1 MSMLFGS
8 SNASLRGVLDIR
20 ILFLT
25 RFNWFLS
32 LTLLLNELSGET
44 LRDCFFLLV
53 KSQYLFLQ
61 I

>member
-25 RFNWFLS
+25 RFNWFFEPDFVVD
-32 LTLLLNELSGET
+32 ELSGET
-44 LRDCFFLLV
+44 LRDCFF
-53 KSQYLFLQ
+53 YW
-61 I
+61 

>member
-25 RFNWFLS
+25 RFNWFF
-32 LTLLLNELSGET
+32 EPDFVVE
-44 LRDCFFLLV
+44 
-53 KSQYLFLQ
+53 
-61 I
+61 